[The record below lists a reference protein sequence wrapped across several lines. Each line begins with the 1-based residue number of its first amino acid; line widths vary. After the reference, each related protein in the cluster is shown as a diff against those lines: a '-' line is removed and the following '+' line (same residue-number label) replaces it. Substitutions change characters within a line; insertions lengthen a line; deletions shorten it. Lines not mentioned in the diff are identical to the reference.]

1 MNISIILFHGED
13 IYDFKHKVT
22 TSNIFEPDILCPKYI
37 LFIPGILVGSV
48 LLIVLVF
55 YVVFF
60 LFCLSSSR
68 ALYTML
74 SVSLD
79 CQFVIVHSVL
89 FNVLC
94 TLDLKKIDIF
104 YLWIVKS

>member
-55 YVVFF
+55 YVVF
-60 LFCLSSSR
+60 LFVL
-68 ALYTML
+68 
-74 SVSLD
+74 
-79 CQFVIVHSVL
+79 FVFVPRIVH
-89 FNVLC
+89 NVVCVSGLSIRDC
-94 TLDLKKIDIF
+94 SFCSL
-104 YLWIVKS
+104 